1 MLDEPVLLG
10 AVILGALT
18 LYVLFGGADFG
29 GGVWHLVATG
39 PRAARQRALIAQ
51 AIAPIWEA
59 NHVWLILVVVIL
71 FTGFPPAF
79 VAFSTRLHAPL
90 LALLLAIVAR
100 GAAFAFRSAAG
111 DRARERRGWS
121 AVFIAGSLAAPVLL
135 GMVVAA
141 VASGDAGTAGAPPA
155 LSWRGPWLTPFA
167 IAIGL
172 FALALCAFLAAVYL
186 TVEAEGE
193 GSRPL
198 SDDFR
203 RRAFYAGIIC
213 GALALLTFLLSADSA
228 PRLHAG
234 LSVRR
239 WSWPLHVLTGLAA
252 IGALIAILARRYR
265 LARGLAAAQVAL
277 VVLGWGVSQ
286 YPYLMPP
293 YLTLWS
299 ASAPRQTQALLLIAV
314 GAGAVVL
321 FPSLRLLFRV
331 FKSTR

>member
-1 MLDEPVLLG
+1 
-10 AVILGALT
+10 
-18 LYVLFGGADFG
+18 
-29 GGVWHLVATG
+29 
-39 PRAARQRALIAQ
+39 
-51 AIAPIWEA
+51 
-59 NHVWLILVVVIL
+59 
-71 FTGFPPAF
+71 
-79 VAFSTRLHAPL
+79 
-90 LALLLAIVAR
+90 
-100 GAAFAFRSAAG
+100 
-111 DRARERRGWS
+111 
-121 AVFIAGSLAAPVLL
+121 VFIAGSLAAPVLL
-135 GMVVAA
+135 GMIVAA